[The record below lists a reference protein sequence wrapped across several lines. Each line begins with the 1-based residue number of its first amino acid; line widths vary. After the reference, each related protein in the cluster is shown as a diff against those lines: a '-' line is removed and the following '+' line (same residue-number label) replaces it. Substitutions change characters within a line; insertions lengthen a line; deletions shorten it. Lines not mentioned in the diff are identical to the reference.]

1 MTNLTVPTSQ
11 PWLDTSTYPFRAH
24 AFRHTDGAMHYV
36 DEGSGAPLLF
46 VHGTPSWSFEW
57 RAAIAHFGSSHR
69 CIAPDHL
76 GFGLSEKPVTAGLLP
91 RDHTRRLH
99 DFITALDLRD
109 VTLVVH
115 DFGGP
120 IALPLLLRDPSRF
133 RRVVVVNTWA
143 WPMDDNQGGQSLM
156 RLVRSPLGRFLYLYC
171 NASARWLVPTSFANR
186 KRLTRDIHRHYLAPF
201 PDRASRRGPWTL
213 GANLVDSAAFAPEL
227 PDVIDALRAVPTSII
242 WGTGDRLI
250 GPDVLA
256 EWQRRLP
263 EAALLTL
270 DDSGHFPQE
279 EEPDAFLAALEQVFA
294 AMSPPQSNATSASAP
309 LAGLTS
315 SFGR

>member
-1 MTNLTVPTSQ
+1 MTNLAVSSSQ
-11 PWLDTSTYPFRAH
+11 RWLDTSTYPFRAH
-24 AFRHTDGAMHYV
+24 TYHHADGAMHFV
-36 DEGSGAPLLF
+36 DEGKGAPLLF

-57 RAAIAHFGSSHR
+57 RAAIAHFSDEQR

-76 GFGLSEKPVTAGLLP
+76 GFGLSAKPATAGLLP

-143 WPMDDNQGGQSLM
+143 WSLDDDQRGQSLM
-156 RLVRSPLGRFLYLYC
+156 RLIRSPLGQFLYLYC
-171 NASARWLVPTSFANR
+171 NASARWLVPTTFANR
-186 KRLTRDIHRHYLAPF
+186 KRLTPSLHRQFLGPF

-213 GANLVDSAAFAPEL
+213 GAHLVDSAAFAPEL
-227 PDVIDALRAVPTSII
+227 PNVIDALRRLPTSII

-250 GPDVLA
+250 GPEVLA
-256 EWQRRLP
+256 QWQRHLP
-263 EAALLTL
+263 AAPLFTL

-279 EEPDAFLAALEQVFA
+279 EAPEAFLGSLERV
-294 AMSPPQSNATSASAP
+294 
-309 LAGLTS
+309 LTAI
-315 SFGR
+315 